1 MEIAVISGKGGTG
14 KSSITA
20 AFATLA
26 KSSVLADCDVDAANM
41 HLIMNPEIR
50 ESAVYIAGEKAVID
64 YSVCRSCGICQEYC
78 RFDAI
83 KFGED
88 KYEIDEVSCDGC
100 RLCSRI
106 CPAGAIT
113 MHKND
118 KSRMH
123 SGVYRYGHMVFGR
136 LEPGEENS
144 GKLVAMVRSKAR
156 DIAEKSGIKTILIDS
171 PPGIGCAVISSVTGV
186 DRIFVVTEPSMSAFS
201 DLKRTV
207 ELIMRFGTKMS
218 VIINKY
224 DLAPTVTE
232 LIEKYCRDNKI
243 ELSGKLPFDEEF
255 VHAMVQ
261 CKSIIETKPGS
272 DAGIMLSEIW
282 KHLVNEKF
290 IQQIQITNIN

>member
-20 AFATLA
+20 ALATLA
-26 KSSVLADCDVDAANM
+26 KSAVLADCDVDAANM
-41 HLIMNPEIR
+41 HLIMNPDIR
-50 ESAVYIAGEKAVID
+50 ESFVYIAGEKAVID
-64 YSVCRSCGICQEYC
+64 YAKCRSCGLCQEYC

-83 KFGED
+83 RFGEG

-100 RLCSRI
+100 KLCSRI

-123 SGVYRYGHMVFGR
+123 TGIYRYGHMVFGR

-156 DIAEKSGIKTILIDS
+156 EMSEKSGINTILIDS

-186 DRIFVVTEPSMSAFS
+186 DRIFIVTEPSLSAFS
-201 DLKRTV
+201 DLKRTI
-207 ELIMRFGTKMS
+207 ELIDLLGTRMS

-224 DLAPTVTE
+224 DLAPQVSDI
-232 LIEKYCRDNKI
+232 IEEYCREKGVEI
-243 ELSGKLPFDEEF
+243 SGKLPFDEEF
-255 VHAMVQ
+255 VHSMVQ
-261 CKSIIETKPGS
+261 CKSIIETKPDS
-272 DAGIMLSEIW
+272 EAGIVLSEIW
-282 KHLVNEKF
+282 KKLLNEK
-290 IQQIQITNIN
+290 IRKQISTIN